1 MNAIKTV
8 VRISATLL
16 MLASLVPLPALAAD
30 SDRAPKLAPAAA
42 LITNATIWT
51 QGRQG
56 LIEGADLLV
65 ADGKIVAVGQGLA
78 APDGAHI
85 VDATGKHVTPGL
97 IDTHAHLAIRGGG
110 NEGANNITAEVRI
123 QDVTNPEDINIYRQ
137 LAGGL
142 TTSHS
147 LHGSANSI
155 GGQDAVLKLHW
166 NATAAELVVPDRKGI
181 KFALG
186 ENPKRSRASG
196 QPGPVRYPKTRM
208 GVIES
213 IRTVF
218 LEALDYQHEWD
229 AYEALPT
236 PEREHTKPPRRNLQL
251 DAIVEILY
259 GERSIHCHAYRQ
271 DEILA
276 ILRLAEEFGISIA
289 TFEHALE
296 GYKVADEMAA
306 AGAGASTFSDWWAY
320 KMEAFDAIPYNGALL
335 NDRGVSVSF
344 SSDSAELARRMNL
357 EAAKAV
363 KYGGVDEQEAL
374 AFVTINAAR
383 QLALGDRIGSL
394 EEGKDADFVIWTGD
408 PLSVFSIVEQTWVD
422 GVREFDRETDLAERV
437 RIERERAELIA
448 EISGSAKADDAD
460 PPQEK
465 DAAGDEVAPAGKPT
479 PGAEAAAE
487 PLPYSDRLAEFGK
500 PVSIVGATVHT
511 MTGEPIADGTVS
523 FSDGKI
529 VEVGANLQPL
539 PGAEVIDASGKHVYP
554 GLIDANNV
562 VGLAEISAVAA
573 TVDISETGAI
583 NANVNTAIA
592 VNPDSELIPVTR
604 ANGITHVLA
613 APGGDLIHG
622 SSALIRLDGWTWED
636 LTAAS
641 PVAMHISWPSFRI
654 RTISYF
660 GSPPSREDQ
669 EKQRDESLK
678 KIQQVF
684 DDANAYATAKQ
695 AEGAGGHHLDA
706 DPMLEALLPVLNRQ
720 IPVIV
725 YADDVRQIK
734 SAVDFGEKQGLR
746 MIIAGS
752 RDIWRSADFLA
763 TRGVPVIL
771 TNVLELPSR
780 NDEPYDTAYAAAA
793 KLYEAGVK
801 FCFAGSANA
810 FAAANARNLPYHAAM
825 AAAFGLPRDEAIKA
839 ITLYP
844 AQILGVGDHLGSI
857 EAGKSASV
865 IITDG
870 NPLEIRTHVERSF
883 IDGRKVDLQDNRHDR
898 LYRRYAARPVV
909 DSN

>member
-1 MNAIKTV
+1 MI
-8 VRISATLL
+8 RISAALL
-16 MLASLVPLPALAAD
+16 VFTFLVGPPSLAAD
-30 SDRAPKLAPAAA
+30 SSRTPKLAPETA

-51 QGRQG
+51 QGPQG
-56 LIEGADLLV
+56 LIEGADLLI

-78 APDGAHI
+78 APDGAHVI
-85 VDATGKHVTPGL
+85 DATGKHVTPGL
-97 IDTHAHLAIRGGG
+97 IDSHGHLAIRGGG

-166 NATAAELVVPDRKGI
+166 NATAAELVVPNRKGI

-229 AYEALPT
+229 SYNVLPT
-236 PEREHTKPPRRNLQL
+236 PERERTKPPRRDLQL
-251 DAIVEILY
+251 ETIVEILY

-271 DEILA
+271 DEMLA

-289 TFEHALE
+289 TFEHGLE

-320 KMEAFDAIPYNGALL
+320 KVEAYDAIPYNGALL
-335 NDRGVSVSF
+335 NERGVSVSF

-374 AFVTINAAR
+374 AFVTINAAQ

-394 EEGKDADFVIWTGD
+394 EVGKDADFVIWTGD

-422 GVREFDRETDLAERV
+422 GIREFDRETDLAERA
-437 RIERERAELIA
+437 RIERARTKLIA
-448 EISGSAKADDAD
+448 EIRGGTNKDDAD
-460 PPQEK
+460 AEK
-465 DAAGDEVAPAGKPT
+465 GDGAADGDEAPVERRT
-479 PGAEAAAE
+479 TSAETAAE
-487 PLPYSDRLAEFGK
+487 PLPYSDRLAEFGET
-500 PVSIVGATVHT
+500 VSIVGATVHT

-523 FSDGKI
+523 FSNGKI
-529 VEVGANLQPL
+529 IEVGANLQPL
-539 PGAEVIDASGKHVYP
+539 PGAEVIDATGKHVYP

-573 TVDISETGAI
+573 TVDISETGTV

-654 RTISYF
+654 RTFSYF

-669 EKQRDESLK
+669 EKKRDESLK

-684 DDANAYATAKQ
+684 DDAKAYATAKQ
-695 AEGAGGHHLDA
+695 AQADGGRHLDA
-706 DPMLEALLPVLNRQ
+706 DPVLEALLPVLNRQ

-725 YADDVRQIK
+725 YADDVRQK
-734 SAVDFGEKQGLR
+734 KQELR

-752 RDIWRSADFLA
+752 RDVWRSADLLA
-763 TRGVPVIL
+763 AKSIPVIL
-771 TNVLELPSR
+771 TSVLALPSR
-780 NDEPYDTAYAAAA
+780 EDEPYDTPYTAAA
-793 KLYEAGVK
+793 KLHEAGVR
-801 FCFAGSANA
+801 FCFAGSASA
-810 FAAANARNLPYHAAM
+810 FAAANARNLPYHSAM
-825 AAAFGLPRDEAIKA
+825 AAAFGLPHDEAIKA
-839 ITLYP
+839 VTLYP
-844 AQILGVGDHLGSI
+844 AQIIGLGDHLGSI

-865 IITDG
+865 IVTDG

-883 IDGRKVDLQDNRHDR
+883 IDGREADLQDNRHDR

-909 DSN
+909 DPN